1 QMANNYITLGENE
14 KAKELLVDNINR
26 SLQYLRWYQTL
37 TPSQYRS
44 VGDKDLHQY
53 IMQAGLTLLYENG
66 MQTTAEEIITEAQAN
81 GIL

>member
-1 QMANNYITLGENE
+1 MANNYITLGEYD
-14 KAKELLVDNINR
+14 KAKELLVENINR
-26 SLQYLRWYQTL
+26 SLQYIAWYQTL
-37 TPSQYRS
+37 TPTQYRS

-66 MQTTAEEIITEAQAN
+66 MQQTAEDIVTEAQAN

>member
-1 QMANNYITLGENE
+1 MANNYIVLGENE

-26 SLQYLRWYQTL
+26 SLQYLRWYQSL

-53 IMQAGLTLLYENG
+53 ILQAGLTMLYDNG
-66 MQTTAEEIITEAQAN
+66 MQSVAEEIVADAQAQ
-81 GIL
+81 GMI